1 MAFVKALR
9 TMHSVALAALLMAA
23 ALTGPQV
30 PRGADA
36 PQPPAGAPVTMI
48 RQQGTIVGFDPAER
62 VLTLK
67 TRNATERFT
76 VTSATRIRDNG
87 QDVAPGELQKFTGR
101 RARVRHPDAS
111 DVASSIDVSA
121 PR

>member
-1 MAFVKALR
+1 
-9 TMHSVALAALLMAA
+9 MHALALATTLMAA
-23 ALTGPQV
+23 VLTGTQA
-30 PRGADA
+30 PRGGDA
-36 PQPPAGAPVTMI
+36 PPPPAGAPVTMI

-76 VTSATRIRDNG
+76 VTPATRIRDNG
-87 QDVAPGELQKFTGR
+87 QDVAPADLQKFTGR